1 MEWNVGSSGS
11 RIMGSGIITRNTCPE
26 CDSWTLP
33 LKKAA
38 VQGHRR
44 RA

>member
-11 RIMGSGIITRNTCPE
+11 RVMGGEIITRSICPE

-38 VQGHRR
+38 AQGHRR